1 MENVS
6 GEDSAARHMINGG
19 SKEDFVVL
27 YSYQR
32 QKG

>member
-1 MENVS
+1 MKNVS
-6 GEDSAARHMINGG
+6 VEDSAARHMKNGG
-19 SKEDFVVL
+19 PKEDFVVL